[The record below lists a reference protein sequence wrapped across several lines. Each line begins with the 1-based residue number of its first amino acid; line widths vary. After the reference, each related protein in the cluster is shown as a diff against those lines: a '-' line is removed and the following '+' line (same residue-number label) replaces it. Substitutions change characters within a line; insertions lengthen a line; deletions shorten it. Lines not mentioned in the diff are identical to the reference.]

1 MIFEV
6 ELNAF
11 MNGEIREVDV
21 PDEVF
26 FECITTED
34 VLDQVF
40 RFGQN
45 EVQPKDMCS
54 VSMGDVIRIPH
65 PLATFR
71 FEVALFGFT
80 QVKNLSRVE
89 HDEKKRA

>member
-54 VSMGDVIRIPH
+54 VSMGD
-65 PLATFR
+65 
-71 FEVALFGFT
+71 GFT